1 MGDIVGSKY
10 KFNYILTNMFQGK
23 IRLFLILNI
32 CLYLALVIAKQKIE
46 KWSASNFSLRFA
58 PDERTNKRK
67 TWPY

>member
-1 MGDIVGSKY
+1 MMGDIVGSKY

-46 KWSASNFSLRFA
+46 K
-58 PDERTNKRK
+58 
-67 TWPY
+67 